1 MKVPMVH
8 RHVAAL
14 AVAAALGSG
23 GAALAQPM
31 LYEQRLP
38 EGTGFVRLVNGTA
51 GQITVKPD
59 YDEATT
65 LGTNGAERVSPYYV
79 SEGIAGRPVRLQ
91 VTAGGRTSPVEVR
104 LQGGAL
110 NIVVFGG
117 SGDAIAAS
125 AFQVRQ
131 LYEQQRAV
139 LAFVNAVPDCANG
152 AVALQP
158 SGQSVLSGVGPM
170 SAQNRAVAPAAAMVR
185 ASCGGRNA
193 PNLDLGRL
201 QAGGLYSVWLMAPE
215 GQPISFLARDTI
227 ARR

>member
-1 MKVPMVH
+1 VI
-8 RHVAAL
+8 AAGL
-14 AVAAALGSG
+14 AGPAF
-23 GAALAQPM
+23 AQPM

-38 EGTGFVRLVNGTA
+38 EGTGFVRLVNATG

-65 LGTNGAERVSPYYV
+65 LGTNGAERVSPFYV

-91 VTAGGRTSPVEVR
+91 VTAGGRTVPVDVR
-104 LQGGAL
+104 LQGSAL
-110 NIVVFGG
+110 NIVVIRG
-117 SGDAIAAS
+117 SGERIGAD

-139 LAFVNAVPDCANG
+139 LAFVNAVPDCPNG
-152 AVALQP
+152 TVALAG
-158 SGQSVLSGVGPM
+158 GQAVIQGVAPM
-170 SAQNRAVAPAAAMVR
+170 SAQNRAVAPAAAVLR
-185 ASCGGRNA
+185 ASCGNQAA

-215 GQPISFLARDTI
+215 GQPVSFVARDTI

>member
-1 MKVPMVH
+1 MRH
-8 RHVAAL
+8 RLVAAWSVIAAGL
-14 AVAAALGSG
+14 AGP
-23 GAALAQPM
+23 ALAQPM

-38 EGTGFVRLVNGTA
+38 EGTGFVRLVNATA

-65 LGTNGAERVSPYYV
+65 LGTSGAERVSPFYV

-91 VTAGGRTSPVEVR
+91 VTAGGRTVPVEVR
-104 LQGGAL
+104 LQGSAL
-110 NIVVFGG
+110 NIVVIRG
-117 SGDAIAAS
+117 SGERMSAD

-139 LAFVNAVPDCANG
+139 LAFVNAVPDCPNGTVALANG
-152 AVALQP
+152 QAVIQ
-158 SGQSVLSGVGPM
+158 GVGAM
-170 SAQNRAVAPAAAMVR
+170 TAQNRAVAPAAAVVR
-185 ASCGGRNA
+185 ASCGTQSA

-215 GQPISFLARDTI
+215 GQPISFVARDTI

>member
-1 MKVPMVH
+1 M
-8 RHVAAL
+8 RSCHVAAL
-14 AVAAALGSG
+14 SLAAALGAGSP
-23 GAALAQPM
+23 ALAQPM

-38 EGTGFVRLVNGTA
+38 EGTGFVRLANATA

-65 LGTNGAERVSPYYV
+65 LGTNGAERVSPFYV

-91 VTAGGRTSPVEVR
+91 VTAGGRTVPVEVR
-104 LQGGAL
+104 LEGSAL
-110 NIVVFGG
+110 NVVVIRG
-117 SGDAIAAS
+117 SGDVITAA

-158 SGQSVLSGVGPM
+158 SGQSVMSGVGAM
-170 SAQNRAVAPAAAMVR
+170 SAQNRAVAPAAAVVR
-185 ASCGGRNA
+185 ASCASGAA